1 MTLLR
6 LSVVFTALSALVSM
20 HLASAHEAAQHVK
33 PVSPTAQRLSL
44 GDGKISTTPRQGYV
58 QWLAE
63 AASPAAVARIAWANG
78 SIKLQALGIQVASHR
93 LKLAEC

>member
-33 PVSPTAQRLSL
+33 PVSPTAQRLPL

-58 QWLAE
+58 ERLAE
-63 AASPAAVARIAWANG
+63 ASFPGGGGAHRMGEWIDKAAGTWDSSG
-78 SIKLQALGIQVASHR
+78 KPQV
-93 LKLAEC
+93 EVG